1 MTAISIGA
9 SRIDAVPTEMLMIP
23 FWDILGLMHW
33 TGNFSRPIIDPDGF
47 GK

>member
-1 MTAISIGA
+1 LIGA
-9 SRIDAVPTEMLMIP
+9 SHIDAVFSLTLMIP
-23 FWDILGLMHW
+23 FKDILGLMHW